1 MAYLEPLGPPE
12 RPSIPYRRIERRSH
26 RSLAAA
32 LAVTVM
38 IICAGGLWMANKL
51 GSRDGGADVPLL
63 RADSDPVKVK
73 PDNPGGMEIPN
84 RDRSY
89 VYDQGGTR
97 SAPEHLMPPPEV
109 PLPRPAPT
117 SQPAAPPATVNSGIA
132 TMAPSAA
139 AAEAVPAPS
148 PAAPSPQ
155 PASAAP
161 TAPGAPSETPAAT
174 TAAPARPPQT
184 ATLPPGSGKGY
195 RLQIAAVK
203 TPEAAKDEWERIRR
217 QNSDILGGL
226 GFISERV
233 DLGDRG
239 IFYRIQAGPL
249 ADPQEGE
256 RICTLLRQRNV
267 GCILVRP

>member
-38 IICAGGLWMANKL
+38 MICAGGLWIANRA
-51 GSRDGGADVPLL
+51 GSHNGGADVPLL
-63 RADSDPVKVK
+63 RADSDPIKVK
-73 PDNPGGMEIPN
+73 PDNPGGMDIPN

-89 VYDQGGTR
+89 VYDQGGTQ
-97 SAPEHLMPPPEV
+97 SAPEHLMPPAEA

-117 SQPAAPPATVNSGIA
+117 SPPATIDSGIA

-139 AAEAVPAPS
+139 AAEAIPAPS
-148 PAAPSPQ
+148 AAAPSPQ

-161 TAPGAPSETPAAT
+161 TAPAASSETPAAT
-174 TAAPARPPQT
+174 TATPARPTQT

-256 RICTLLRQRNV
+256 RVCTLLRQRNV